1 MKYMK
6 KFFNWLDV
14 HWYEITLFMAGGYFE
29 KFFWCLSQQRYSRAI
44 FDIILCLI
52 FLDYAKVEKKR
63 YGK

>member
-1 MKYMK
+1 MRKI
-6 KFFNWLDV
+6 FNWLYD
-14 HWYEITLFMAGGYFE
+14 HWYEIALFMAGGYFE
-29 KFFWCLSQQRYSRAI
+29 DFFWCLSQQRYGKAI